1 MWSFLIIAA
10 IIGFCGYQYW
20 YKPMTIDRDA
30 ERTYVYVSS
39 LLQRSDKN
47 ANVEYNRIQ
56 SLPYGSELIT
66 YQKEGDGWSYIKANE
81 KKDMYL
87 PITP

>member
-1 MWSFLIIAA
+1 
-10 IIGFCGYQYW
+10 
-20 YKPMTIDRDA
+20 MTIDRDA

-66 YQKEGDGWSYIKANE
+66 YQKKEMDGHTLKLMRKRICIYQLHPK
-81 KKDMYL
+81 
-87 PITP
+87 

>member
-1 MWSFLIIAA
+1 MWSFLIITA

-20 YKPMTIDRDA
+20 YKPMAIDRDA

-66 YQKEGDGWSYIKANE
+66 YQKEGDGW
-81 KKDMYL
+81 
-87 PITP
+87 

>member
-1 MWSFLIIAA
+1 
-10 IIGFCGYQYW
+10 
-20 YKPMTIDRDA
+20 MTIDRDA

-66 YQKEGDGWSYIKANE
+66 YQKKEMDGHTLKLMRKGICII
-81 KKDMYL
+81 
-87 PITP
+87 PIIP

>member
-1 MWSFLIIAA
+1 
-10 IIGFCGYQYW
+10 
-20 YKPMTIDRDA
+20 MTIDRDA

-66 YQKEGDGWSYIKANE
+66 YQKKEMDGHTLKLMR
-81 KKDMYL
+81 KRDMYL
-87 PITP
+87 PIIP